1 VELLREYIG
10 AMVNLYG
17 MFPKEKLLKVYNEQN
32 SEQVS
37 MDDIEAFMTD
47 KFSMIPGTFAFPYE
61 DYFAHEV
68 IVMYGEFDELLAQKG
83 SKPYY
88 VPKKKELLK
97 YLDQFYF
104 EKTKSYRDLHRF
116 VRRELF
122 PDDAERA
129 QDVSEEAHG
138 LLQMG
143 EELSTVIGRL
153 TQMGVVFDDENQ
165 AREVMMLITKLGND
179 VRLWENNGHTPNE
192 MSRMFGGGDLSSL
205 AEESS
210 EERNDKVIDFVER
223 KKKKIG
229 RNDPCPCG
237 SGKKYKKCCLGKD
250 E

>member
-1 VELLREYIG
+1 
-10 AMVNLYG
+10 MVNLFG
-17 MFPKEKLLKVYNEQN
+17 MFPKEMLWEVYNEQN
-32 SEQVS
+32 GEQVS
-37 MDDIEAFMTD
+37 MDVIEAFMAD
-47 KFSMIPGTFAFPYE
+47 DFIMIPGTVAYPYE
-61 DYFAHEV
+61 GYLAHEV

-83 SKPYY
+83 SNPYY

-116 VRRELF
+116 VRLELF

-179 VRLWENNGHTPNE
+179 VRLWEN
-192 MSRMFGGGDLSSL
+192 
-205 AEESS
+205 
-210 EERNDKVIDFVER
+210 
-223 KKKKIG
+223 
-229 RNDPCPCG
+229 
-237 SGKKYKKCCLGKD
+237 Y
-250 E
+250 

>member
-1 VELLREYIG
+1 MELLREYIG

-143 EELSTVIGRL
+143 EELSTVFGRL

-165 AREVMMLITKLGND
+165 VRELTMLITKLGND

-210 EERNDKVIDFVER
+210 EERNDKVIDFAER

>member
-1 VELLREYIG
+1 MELLREYIG

>member
-1 VELLREYIG
+1 MELLREYIG

-143 EELSTVIGRL
+143 EELSTVFGRL

-165 AREVMMLITKLGND
+165 VRELTMLITKLGND

-192 MSRMFGGGDLSSL
+192 ISRMFGGGDLSSL

>member
-1 VELLREYIG
+1 MELLREYIG

-210 EERNDKVIDFVER
+210 EERNDKVIDFAER